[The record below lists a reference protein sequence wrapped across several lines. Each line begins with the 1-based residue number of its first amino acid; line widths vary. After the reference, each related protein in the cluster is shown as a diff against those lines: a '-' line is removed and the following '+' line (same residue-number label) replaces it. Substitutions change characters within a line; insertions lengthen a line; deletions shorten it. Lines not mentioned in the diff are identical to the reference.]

1 MRRARLSS
9 GILCWILDPEG
20 RAMGKLAVSREGP
33 SGLSWAGEPLELWGV
48 RAASAAM
55 HDGWTDSLIEQL
67 DVYARYGVNAF
78 TVGYQGS
85 SGGCRLTYAPD
96 GSAIDEGVQR
106 RMERIIDAAA
116 RRAMIVVVHT
126 LFRAQRGRLDP
137 ERGAWLADAASYP
150 RALELVARKL
160 ARFEN
165 VMINVCG
172 EHNTG
177 WQACPY
183 PVGTAEGIL
192 GLCRAVKRGDPNR
205 LVGGG
210 GVHPGLNEAF
220 ALHPETDVLFFDS
233 SGASV
238 EAVTAYRAAGAVK
251 PLLNVEVFGG
261 TAEGFVEESAES
273 SAPGVDVTW
282 PGWNTSGA
290 PLPAGRRQVQGVFP
304 ERREGRHKSK
314 ADFLAEIEFA
324 ARTPGFSLFG
334 HFPAWYQGASRNAA
348 FDCRFDLG
356 GSGTREVPGLRW
368 YFEAVAQARG
378 RSAASA
384 SR

>member
-1 MRRARLSS
+1 
-9 GILCWILDPEG
+9 
-20 RAMGKLAVSREGP
+20 MGKLAVTREGP

-55 HDGWTDSLIEQL
+55 HDGWTDSLIEHL
-67 DVYARYGVNAF
+67 DAYARYGINAF

-85 SGGCRLTYAPD
+85 SGGCRLTYSDD
-96 GSAIDEGVQR
+96 GRAIDEGVQR
-106 RMERIIDAAA
+106 RMERIIEAAA
-116 RRAMIVVVHT
+116 SRNMFVIVHT

-137 ERGAWLADAASYP
+137 ERGAWLGEAEAYP

-183 PVGTAEGIL
+183 PVSTEEGII
-192 GLCRAVKRGDPNR
+192 GLCRAVRRGDPNR

-210 GVHPGLNEAF
+210 GVHPGLNQVF

-233 SGASV
+233 SGFSE

-251 PLLNVEVFGG
+251 PMLNVEVFGG
-261 TAEGFVEESAES
+261 TAEGFVEESAETVT
-273 SAPGVDVTW
+273 PGVDTTW
-282 PGWNTSGA
+282 PGWNTSGK
-290 PLPAGRRQVQGVFP
+290 PIPAGRRQVQGVFP
-304 ERREGRHKSK
+304 DERQGRHKSK
-314 ADFLAEIEFA
+314 ADFQAEIDFA

-334 HFPAWYQGASRNAA
+334 HFPAWYQGASRNAS

-356 GSGTREVPGLRW
+356 GDGTREVPGIRW
-368 YFEAVAQARG
+368 YFQAVAKKRG
-378 RSAASA
+378 LSGTAST
-384 SR
+384 